1 MKKISLFMAAVLLLT
16 GIAVH
21 AATVTNEFGQ
31 VITTT
36 VTSAGLT
43 TTIVDPNAGASRTNR
58 TVEALGC
65 QLDKSANTT
74 ATSFTPRNY
83 GDMLVGQ
90 ENSTGKVWIATGL
103 TTSDWKV
110 IYDP

>member
-1 MKKISLFMAAVLLLT
+1 MKKISLFMAAALLVT
-16 GIAVH
+16 GFAVH

-43 TTIVDPNAGASRTNR
+43 TTIVDPNAAASRTNR

-65 QLDKSANTT
+65 QLSQAATT
-74 ATSFTPRNY
+74 VQTQFTPRNY

-90 ENSTGKVWIATGL
+90 EGSTGKVWIATGL
-103 TTSDWKV
+103 TTNDWKV
-110 IYDP
+110 VYDP